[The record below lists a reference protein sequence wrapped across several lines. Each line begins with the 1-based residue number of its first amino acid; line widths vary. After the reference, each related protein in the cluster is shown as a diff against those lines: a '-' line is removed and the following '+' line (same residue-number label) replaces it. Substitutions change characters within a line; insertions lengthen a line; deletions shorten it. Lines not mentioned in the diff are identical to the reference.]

1 MKIFL
6 KKGTKLKKYK
16 LTKRE
21 SNSKLSPSF
30 LFMVF
35 GTSEGSEWY
44 QIDPK
49 WVRSVRV
56 PFYAVILHTY
66 YVIPTHY

>member
-1 MKIFL
+1 MKNFL

-30 LFMVF
+30 LFMVYL
-35 GTSEGSEWY
+35 GPLKVLNDTKLTLNESG
-44 QIDPK
+44 
-49 WVRSVRV
+49 V
-56 PFYAVILHTY
+56 
-66 YVIPTHY
+66 